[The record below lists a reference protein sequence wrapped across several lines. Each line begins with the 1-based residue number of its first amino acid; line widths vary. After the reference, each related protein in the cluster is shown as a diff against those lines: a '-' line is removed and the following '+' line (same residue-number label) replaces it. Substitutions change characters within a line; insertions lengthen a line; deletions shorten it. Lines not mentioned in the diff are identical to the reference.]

1 MGNNGYENQDENG
14 AKIRVMWESLSG
26 ERQTDINTKIINSIK
41 KFEGSGQLE
50 YGKTYPLE
58 FTFGFDKE
66 EPIQYVYLMCAFRIV
81 KSDKPIQINKNLPP
95 TTSIVDIA
103 MRDIEVFKKDQM
115 FNWLDHVN
123 RINKTNEQNKEDQ
136 LFYENNI
143 FKGKENEEGQKKNE
157 GDDSEKKSSQS
168 SDEQK
173 NNPNQCHINKPI
185 DDKNIIMGSDMF
197 GRFSVVEE
205 PINEN
210 KYILHGIDE
219 KELFDFYTDEMDEK
233 SNDEYLSLF
242 RLFSRNIVNQVT
254 QGYYGH
260 KIEPE
265 NKSEDEKEESSII
278 KSVYSLKKLQIAFCK
293 CDFWKFNQYELG
305 QLGFINWNDE
315 LLLIPVWAFPVILRN
330 SREKIV
336 YTPSNEETIIKNIDI
351 REYPSTKYGCVPYG
365 FKINQVKK

>member
-123 RINKTNEQNKEDQ
+123 RINKSNEQNKEDQ

-143 FKGKENEEGQKKNE
+143 FKGNENEDGQKKNE
-157 GDDSEKKSSQS
+157 GDGSEKKSSQPN
-168 SDEQK
+168 EQK
-173 NNPNQCHINKPI
+173 NNPK
-185 DDKNIIMGSDMF
+185 M
-197 GRFSVVEE
+197 
-205 PINEN
+205 
-210 KYILHGIDE
+210 
-219 KELFDFYTDEMDEK
+219 
-233 SNDEYLSLF
+233 
-242 RLFSRNIVNQVT
+242 
-254 QGYYGH
+254 
-260 KIEPE
+260 
-265 NKSEDEKEESSII
+265 
-278 KSVYSLKKLQIAFCK
+278 
-293 CDFWKFNQYELG
+293 
-305 QLGFINWNDE
+305 
-315 LLLIPVWAFPVILRN
+315 
-330 SREKIV
+330 
-336 YTPSNEETIIKNIDI
+336 
-351 REYPSTKYGCVPYG
+351 PY
-365 FKINQVKK
+365 K